1 MARYFK
7 LLVILALTNLLAPLA
22 KAGEFCAVGNFGNSG
37 PCFAVLS
44 MCQNWV
50 ATSDGTC
57 VFRET
62 GGVTSAPAPG
72 SMQEAYQAGQGLGL
86 LLRALTEESE
96 ASKSA
101 AMKEEESRRLQYQ
114 RQFEIERNT
123 VNEAREKPQAQNK
136 VAPKVDLPEIE
147 KICSAIGFKK
157 GTPKFGDC
165 VLEMV
170 RRHQ

>member
-1 MARYFK
+1 MARYFR
-7 LLVILALTNLLAPLA
+7 LLVILALTNLLAPSA

-50 ATSDGTC
+50 ATSGGTC

-62 GGVTSAPAPG
+62 GGVSSAPAPG

-101 AMKEEESRRLQYQ
+101 AKKEEESRRLEYQ
-114 RQFEIERNT
+114 RQLEIERNT
-123 VNEAREKPQAQNK
+123 VNDARKKSQAQNNA
-136 VAPKVDLPEIE
+136 VPKVDLPEIE
-147 KICSAIGFKK
+147 KICSEIGFK
-157 GTPKFGDC
+157 
-165 VLEMV
+165 
-170 RRHQ
+170 

>member
-1 MARYFK
+1 MARNLR
-7 LLVILALTNLLAPLA
+7 LLVVLALANLLTPSAM
-22 KAGEFCAVGNFGNSG
+22 AGQFCAVGNFGNAG
-37 PCFAVLS
+37 PCFGVLS

-50 ATSDGTC
+50 ATSGGTC

-62 GGVTSAPAPG
+62 GGVSPTPAPG

-101 AMKEEESRRLQYQ
+101 AKVEEESRRLEYQ
-114 RQFEIERNT
+114 RQLEIERNT
-123 VNEAREKPQAQNK
+123 VNEARKKPQVENK

-165 VLEMV
+165 VLELV

>member
-1 MARYFK
+1 MKKF
-7 LLVILALTNLLAPLA
+7 LPLA
-22 KAGEFCAVGNFGNSG
+22 SVALFLVLVPSAVAGQFCAVGNFGTSG

-44 MCQNWV
+44 MCENWV
-50 ATSDGTC
+50 RPQGGTC

-62 GGVTSAPAPG
+62 AGNSSAPAPG
-72 SMQEAYQAGQGLGL
+72 SMQEAYQAGQGLGF

-101 AMKEEESRRLQYQ
+101 AKIEDESRRLEYQ
-114 RQFEIERNT
+114 RQLEIERNT
-123 VNEAREKPQAQNK
+123 VNEARKKPQVGNR
-136 VAPKVDLPEIE
+136 VAPKADLPEIE
-147 KICSAIGFKK
+147 KLCSAIGFKK

-170 RRHQ
+170 RRYQ